1 MSQPL
6 MNYHDKL
13 VVRCTQAAGRAAVA
27 NIYQRQ
33 QRLMGTDAAD
43 DDQESAGNDDN
54 QDADDDD
61 LF

>member
-1 MSQPL
+1 MVP
-6 MNYHDKL
+6 
-13 VVRCTQAAGRAAVA
+13 CTQAAGRAAVA